1 MKNTTNTISQTKIR
15 KLYLDSCR
23 ANSIKPKKRN
33 FNEFM
38 KLLENDFNYWMRGNL
53 KYFFENVNR

>member
-1 MKNTTNTISQTKIR
+1 MKNKINTINETKIKR
-15 KLYLDSCR
+15 LYLDSCR
-23 ANSIKPKKRN
+23 ANSIRPKKRN

-38 KLLENDFNYWMRGNL
+38 KLLENDFNYWMKGNL